1 MFVEVPDT
9 FSLQYFNEQNYS
21 KIKIIDKDQI
31 TSLFQISGNQKKIQI
46 LQWIKLV
53 INHFYL
59 IAVSFGYLIPVIKIC
74 IYIHI
79 RRQHGMVKELKGQ
92 ISFLSLIFYRYH
104 TGHFTFLYTSQ
115 SLKSEVLILPLYFLE
130 ASYWSSEI
138 ISVKL
143 YKFKIIPS
151 NSCFLN
157 QSILPFIF
165 IV

>member
-21 KIKIIDKDQI
+21 KIKIIDTDQI
-31 TSLFQISGNQKKIQI
+31 TSLFHISGNQKKIQI
-46 LQWIKLV
+46 LQWMKLI

-59 IAVSFGYLIPVIKIC
+59 IAVSFGYLIPVIKIH

-79 RRQHGMVKELKGQ
+79 TRQHEMVKELKGQ
-92 ISFLSLIFYRYH
+92 ISFLLIFYHYH

-130 ASYWSSEI
+130 ASYWSNEI

-157 QSILPFIF
+157 QSILPFMC

>member
-1 MFVEVPDT
+1 M
-9 FSLQYFNEQNYS
+9 
-21 KIKIIDKDQI
+21 
-31 TSLFQISGNQKKIQI
+31 
-46 LQWIKLV
+46 KLI

-59 IAVSFGYLIPVIKIC
+59 IAVSFGYLIPVIKIH

-79 RRQHGMVKELKGQ
+79 TRQHEMVKELKGQ
-92 ISFLSLIFYRYH
+92 ISFLLIFYHYH

-130 ASYWSSEI
+130 ASYWSNEI

-157 QSILPFIF
+157 QSILPFMC
-165 IV
+165 IVWLMKYYILLCRIGIEVSREQLTLENIDLNCTGTLIHRFSSI